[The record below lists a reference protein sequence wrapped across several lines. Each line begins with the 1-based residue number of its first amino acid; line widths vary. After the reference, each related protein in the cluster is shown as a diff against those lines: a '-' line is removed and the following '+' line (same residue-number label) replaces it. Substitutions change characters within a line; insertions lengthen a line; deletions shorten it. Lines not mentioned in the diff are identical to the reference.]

1 MKLALR
7 ELIRRPGRFAAAVA
21 ILTLIATLLTFLGGL
36 LDGLIGQ
43 STGALRAQQTELI
56 VYSDESEASFL
67 RSRIDPDVAATV
79 AAVDGVDAVGGIGL
93 VQLGA
98 RVPGNGPRDLVGVA
112 LFGAE
117 IPPVGVDAI
126 PPTGSVIADTFL
138 RDQGVEEGMTVLLGP
153 ARSPVTVV
161 GFVEDTNYAGQG
173 AMWATLD
180 TWRTVTE
187 ANRPGERL
195 ASGVVQAL
203 AVRTSRSVAEV
214 AAAIDAAT
222 GSTDTLTRDES
233 IDEIPGVREQ
243 RGTFGQIIGVTLAIA
258 AIVIA
263 LFFALL
269 TTERVGLYGVLKAI
283 GASGRSLF
291 VGVVAQA
298 AVLTA
303 IAAIVGGALM
313 AVFNVTVPKSAIPFA
328 FTPGRFLTTLVS
340 LVVAAVIGSAF
351 SLRRVLRVDPATAI
365 GSAG

>member
-1 MKLALR
+1 
-7 ELIRRPGRFAAAVA
+7 
-21 ILTLIATLLTFLGGL
+21 
-36 LDGLIGQ
+36 
-43 STGALRAQQTELI
+43 
-56 VYSDESEASFL
+56 
-67 RSRIDPDVAATV
+67 
-79 AAVDGVDAVGGIGL
+79 
-93 VQLGA
+93 
-98 RVPGNGPRDLVGVA
+98 
-112 LFGAE
+112 
-117 IPPVGVDAI
+117 
-126 PPTGSVIADTFL
+126 
-138 RDQGVEEGMTVLLGP
+138 
-153 ARSPVTVV
+153 
-161 GFVEDTNYAGQG
+161 
-173 AMWATLD
+173 
-180 TWRTVTE
+180 
-187 ANRPGERL
+187 
-195 ASGVVQAL
+195 
-203 AVRTSRSVAEV
+203 
-214 AAAIDAAT
+214 
-222 GSTDTLTRDES
+222 
-233 IDEIPGVREQ
+233 VREQ